1 MKDKMEKAKN
11 KQLVNNK
18 NLSLLGCS
26 LFDLIDEPVISCD
39 LDNKILLWNQGAAK
53 KYGWEKEEVFGKEEN
68 QLLKTKS
75 NQDFRQIKKVITKEG
90 KWEGELIQEKSDGR
104 KIIVWSKWV
113 YDKDK
118 KGNPVAIIKINNEI
132 TREKRVETALDSA
145 YQEAE
150 KTAIKRTVE
159 LQEANELLARIFSS
173 TYILFAYLDPDFN
186 FITVNKAYADAE
198 GKSIDYFTGKNHFDL
213 YPNQEN
219 LKIFKEVLATGKTY
233 LCYEKL
239 FVYPGKPGKATYWD
253 WTLEPI
259 KDPFG
264 QVEGLLLCLVDVTE
278 RKLQQKELIEA
289 ERELSDAQ
297 RLSSLGTLAASIAH
311 QLRTPLS
318 VIKMAVFNI
327 KRKSK
332 NPEIAKHL
340 ENIEKKISES
350 SHTITNLLAYS
361 RLKQPDLEE
370 VYLDRLLTEC
380 IKTHKKVFPKK
391 EIVIKK
397 DLKILKNI
405 IFKLDFYQTKEI
417 LNNIL
422 TNAYQASPKR
432 STIEIRAEREKGSNF
447 LIKFLDQGPGINK
460 ENIKRIFEPFFSSKK
475 TGTGLGLSLVKELV
489 DLNRGKI
496 YVESEEGRGATVTLE
511 FSAEDIPAY
520 T

>member
-1 MKDKMEKAKN
+1 MKDKAKKPKK
-11 KQLVNNK
+11 KQVANNK
-18 NLSLLGCS
+18 KLSLLGCT

-39 LDNKILLWNQGAAK
+39 LENNILLWNRGAAK
-53 KYGWEKEEVFGKEEN
+53 KYGWKKEEAQNKNTSE
-68 QLLKTKS
+68 LLKTKA
-75 NQDFRQIKKVITKEG
+75 NQDFRQIKKTIEKEG
-90 KWEGELIQEKSDGR
+90 KWEGELVQEKSDGR

-113 YDKDK
+113 YDQDQE
-118 KGNPVAIIKINNEI
+118 GNPIAIIKINNEI
-132 TREKRVETALDSA
+132 TRQKRVESALDSA

-173 TYILFAYLDPDFN
+173 TYILFAYLDTNFN

-219 LKIFKEVLATGKTY
+219 LKIFKKVLATGKTY
-233 LCYEKL
+233 LCYEKP
-239 FVYPGKPGKATYWD
+239 FIYPDQPQKVTYWD

-264 QVEGLLLCLVDVTE
+264 EVEGLLLCLVDVTE
-278 RKLQQKELIEA
+278 RKLQQKELIET

-297 RLSSLGTLAASIAH
+297 RLSSLGTLSASIAH
-311 QLRTPLS
+311 QLRTPLA
-318 VIKMAVFNI
+318 VIKMATFNI

-332 NPEIAKHL
+332 NPEIAKHI

-361 RLKQPDLEE
+361 RLKQPDFEE
-370 VYLDRLLTEC
+370 VYLDQLLTGC
-380 IKTHKKVFPKK
+380 IKTHQKLFSKK
-391 EIVIKK
+391 EIIIKK
-397 DLKILKNI
+397 DLKSLKKVL
-405 IFKLDFYQTKEI
+405 FKLDSYQAQEI
-417 LNNIL
+417 FNNIL
-422 TNAYQASPKR
+422 TNACQASTKE
-432 STIEIRAEREKGSNF
+432 STIEVKAEKGSDS
-447 LIKFLDQGPGINK
+447 KFLVKISDQGSGINK

-496 YVESEEGRGATVTLE
+496 DIESKEGEGTTVILE
-511 FSAEDIPAY
+511 FSA
-520 T
+520 